1 MEDFLNFIKKKKV
14 ICIIGT
20 FIFAILICF
29 SFYISEVTA
38 EEAYTCPKIE
48 ADLTSDE
55 ELNVVVVD
63 IKGAILNPGVYR
75 VSKNTIIQDV
85 ISLAGGLTKN
95 ADTSN
100 LNLGKK
106 VTDEMVITVFTKE
119 EILKMEL
126 DKEPIKE
133 DQVRN
138 DEIGENKKLISLNTA
153 TLEELTT
160 LPGIG
165 EAKAKI
171 IIAYREHCGNFKKKE
186 ELKNIKGIG
195 EAVYAKL
202 ENYITV

>member
-1 MEDFLNFIKKKKV
+1 MDNILDFLKQKKV
-14 ICIIGT
+14 TCG
-20 FIFAILICF
+20 ILALLFVIVICF

-38 EEAYTCPKIE
+38 EEAYTCPVIE
-48 ADLTSDE
+48 SESDSLEDAD
-55 ELNVVVVD
+55 VFIVD
-63 IKGAILNPGVYR
+63 IKGAVLNPGVYR
-75 VSKNTIIQDV
+75 VSRNTIVQDV
-85 ISLAGGLTKN
+85 ISLAGGLTSD

-106 VTDEMVITVFTKE
+106 VVDEMVIHVFTKE
-119 EILKMEL
+119 EIANMEL
-126 DKEPIKE
+126 EQEPISDGKKE
-133 DQVRN
+133 DDN
-138 DEIGENKKLISLNTA
+138 DTSNRKLVSLNTA

-195 EAVYAKL
+195 EALYAKL
-202 ENYITV
+202 ESYITV